1 MKNIQFFQAK
11 EYVKL
16 LGQFKEL
23 GFSDDKIQ
31 EALIN
36 SNLDEN
42 KTLDVLTSSWKYDA
56 SFSNECEGTSE
67 HIKIRHFQNAVSLV
81 QNGQLLINQLFQRKL
96 HSFNYVPVQSFG
108 Q

>member
-42 KTLDVLTSSWKYDA
+42 KTLDVLTSS
-56 SFSNECEGTSE
+56 
-67 HIKIRHFQNAVSLV
+67 
-81 QNGQLLINQLFQRKL
+81 
-96 HSFNYVPVQSFG
+96 
-108 Q
+108 

>member
-1 MKNIQFFQAK
+1 MKNIQFLQAK

-42 KTLDVLTSSWKYDA
+42 KTLDVLTSS
-56 SFSNECEGTSE
+56 
-67 HIKIRHFQNAVSLV
+67 
-81 QNGQLLINQLFQRKL
+81 
-96 HSFNYVPVQSFG
+96 
-108 Q
+108 